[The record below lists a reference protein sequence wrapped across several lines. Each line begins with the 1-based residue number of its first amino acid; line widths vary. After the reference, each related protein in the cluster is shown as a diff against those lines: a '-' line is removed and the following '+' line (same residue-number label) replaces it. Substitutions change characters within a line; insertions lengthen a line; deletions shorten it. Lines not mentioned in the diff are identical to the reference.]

1 MFNNLAPDALDSI
14 LRGDPN
20 FKLPKDVVYY
30 SEQSLEDD
38 LLNLLETTKEQEGWL
53 FVKDNKKFYYNP
65 HRESLLLKI
74 SDSVLSQPLRVS
86 ISELSSVLQGECNLS
101 EFSVDKEMY
110 LADYLQELTPTTR
123 LILLYQ
129 LLLEGADFDVE
140 AFVERQGKKND

>member
-65 HRESLLLKI
+65 HRESLLVKT
-74 SDSVLSQPLRVS
+74 SDSVLNKPLRVS
-86 ISELSSVLQGECNLS
+86 LSELPSVLQGDCNLS
-101 EFSVDKEMY
+101 EFSVDQEMY
-110 LADYLQELTPTTR
+110 LADYL
-123 LILLYQ
+123 
-129 LLLEGADFDVE
+129 
-140 AFVERQGKKND
+140 

>member
-14 LRGDPN
+14 LRGNPN

-38 LLNLLETTKEQEGWL
+38 LLSLLETTKEQEGWL
-53 FVKDNKKFYYNP
+53 FIKDNKKFYYNP
-65 HRESLLLKI
+65 HRESLLVKF
-74 SDSVLSQPLRVS
+74 SDSVLSKPLRVS
-86 ISELSSVLQGECNLS
+86 LSELSFVLQGEHDLLD
-101 EFSVDKEMY
+101 FSIDKEIY
-110 LADYLQELTPTTR
+110 LADFVQELTPTTR

-140 AFVERQGKKND
+140 AFLERQGNKDD

>member
-38 LLNLLETTKEQEGWL
+38 LPHLLETTKEQEGWL

-65 HRESLLLKI
+65 HRESLLVKL
-74 SDSVLSQPLRVS
+74 SDSVLRKPLRVS
-86 ISELSSVLQGECNLS
+86 LSELPSVLQGNRDLS
-101 EFSVDKEMY
+101 KFPVDKEMY
-110 LADYLQELTPTTR
+110 LADFVQELTPTTR

-129 LLLEGADFDVE
+129 MLLNGADFDVE
-140 AFVERQGKKND
+140 RFLEQQGNKDD